1 MHRSILALAVLLGAT
16 QAAHADSR
24 FFCSADDKGV
34 RFTVESGF
42 KAQPGH
48 ELNHFRGAL
57 ILKNE
62 TAPQPLGRITLTSD
76 NLSNRWSHDGELRL
90 EAYYDGG
97 KPAGGQTVNLIVSAE
112 QRNEATSF
120 SGVYDLSVD
129 GGEKPVVMSGK
140 VSCGSK
146 PGN

>member
-1 MHRSILALAVLLGAT
+1 MHRFILALTAFLGAA
-16 QAAHADSR
+16 QMAHADSR

-42 KAQPGH
+42 KAAPGH

-62 TAPQPLGRITLTSD
+62 TAPQPLGRITLDSD
-76 NLSNRWSHDGELRL
+76 SLTNRWSHDGELRVEVL
-90 EAYYDGG
+90 YDGG
-97 KPAGGQTVNLIVSAE
+97 KAAGGQTVNLVVSAE
-112 QRNEATSF
+112 QRNGATAF
-120 SGVYDLSVD
+120 SGVYDLTVD
-129 GGEKPVVMSGK
+129 GGEKPLVLSGK

-146 PGN
+146 